1 MAYLVRLACA
11 TGIVLASALSNLH
24 AAPVCSSIAGG
35 RPVVVPAARTAAA
48 PAQVAQAC
56 AQNCELAGLQ
66 NGEPLAMLPAP
77 THLPVVSSPEE
88 VAAWHAEI
96 FEQLAES
103 RGSAARTQVCQLDGR
118 PSRAARSFSQHP

>member
-11 TGIVLASALSNLH
+11 TGVVLVSALSNLH
-24 AAPVCSSIAGG
+24 AAPICSSMAGV
-35 RPVVVPAARTAAA
+35 RPVVMPAARAALV
-48 PAQVAQAC
+48 PAQQLAQAC

-66 NGEPLAMLPAP
+66 NGDPVAVPAP
-77 THLPVVSSPEE
+77 PHLPVVSSPET

-103 RGSAARTQVCQLDGR
+103 RGTAAHTQYCQLDAR
-118 PSRAARSFSQHP
+118 PARAARPFTQHP